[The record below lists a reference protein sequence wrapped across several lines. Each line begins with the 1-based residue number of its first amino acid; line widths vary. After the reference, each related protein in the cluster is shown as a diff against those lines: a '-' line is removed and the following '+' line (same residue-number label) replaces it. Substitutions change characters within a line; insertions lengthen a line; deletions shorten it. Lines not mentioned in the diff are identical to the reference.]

1 MIDIGVYTGV
11 FRSIEVGKSPNTGT
25 PCVATV
31 WYIEEEDCERTV
43 YTYIN
48 KNTQKISF
56 QKLDSIG
63 FNGDFDNPE
72 VSIETVQLR
81 CTHSEYNEQERE
93 KWDFASWGG
102 ASVEEAEKKV
112 IKDLNAQWKKE
123 MGAPAKKKKKS
134 DKKSKP
140 APPPE
145 PEETEEVEE
154 EAEEEEDTSGQTP
167 REIAWGSFLEH
178 KASADAIE
186 GLENGKSA
194 KATMEWAALL
204 SKAIPNKEEE
214 DFTAEDWEAVRLYCS
229 VPM

>member
-1 MIDIGVYTGV
+1 MVEPGTYTGV

-31 WYIEEEDCERTV
+31 WHIEEEDCERTV

-56 QKLDSIG
+56 AKLDSIG
-63 FNGDFDNPE
+63 FNGDFDNPD

-81 CTHSEYNEQERE
+81 CIHSEYNEQMRE

-102 ASVEEAEKKV
+102 ASVQEADKKV

-123 MGAPAKKKKKS
+123 FGAPPKKKKS
-134 DKKSKP
+134 SKKDKP

-145 PEETEEVEE
+145 PEPEEVEE
-154 EAEEEEDTSGQTP
+154 EEEEEEADTSGMTP
-167 REIAWGSFLEH
+167 REIAWGAFLEH
-178 KASADAIE
+178 QASEDAIE

-194 KATMEWAALL
+194 KATMEWAALI
-204 SKAIPNKEEE
+204 SKAIPSKEEE
-214 DFTAEDWEAVRLYCS
+214 DFTAEDWEGVRLYCS
-229 VPM
+229 TPM